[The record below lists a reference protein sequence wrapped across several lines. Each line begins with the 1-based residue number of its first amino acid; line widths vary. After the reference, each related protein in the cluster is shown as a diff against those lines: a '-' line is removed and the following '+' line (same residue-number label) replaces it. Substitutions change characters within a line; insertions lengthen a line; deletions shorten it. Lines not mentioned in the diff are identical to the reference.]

1 MRPLPIP
8 PASPPSRRAL
18 CAALAA
24 ALVACG
30 GPSARDALADAKS
43 ALAASRYDEAIA
55 SADAGLAAGADEV
68 TAWGLELAKLEA
80 FARAGRGDAT
90 VAQLETLAKQRP
102 EQVPADQYA
111 ATADQLRAAGA
122 GEAAV
127 QALDAGLQRF
137 PEDADLLAQLE
148 EVKQAAAPG
157 SDELEMLRSLGY
169 VE

>member
-1 MRPLPIP
+1 MSALQIP
-8 PASPPSRRAL
+8 TLRRRAL

-30 GPSARDALADAKS
+30 GPSARDSLAEAKGALAE
-43 ALAASRYDEAIA
+43 SRYDDAIA
-55 SADAGLAAGADEV
+55 AADAGLAGDADEV
-68 TAWGLELAKLEA
+68 TAWGLGLVKLEA
-80 FARAGRGDAT
+80 FARAGRGDDT
-90 VAQLETLAKQRP
+90 VAQLEALAEQRP

-122 GEAAV
+122 GEAAI
-127 QALDAGLQRF
+127 QALDAGLRRF
-137 PEDADLLAQLE
+137 PDDADLLAQLE